1 MVSRLENQ
9 VFRSVDRRLVNGG
22 LIVGKRQ
29 ALRLR
34 MDTEDTSLEEI
45 YGPGLDRI
53 LECMEELTGI
63 YQRGGEAAAA
73 GEAGEMDTW
82 RYRYLESRYIL
93 AEQYQCIVKM
103 MQQVRGGIRKTRDV
117 TQELESAVSKL
128 LRQNRLV
135 LERCVIVERQSH
147 KKEALLHMHTLD
159 DICIPAKEIA
169 ELMQEATGM
178 KWMVSAD
185 SRTIV
190 TRHSSLI
197 RLEESCVY
205 FVNHGMARAV
215 KSGERVSGDSF
226 SFQALP
232 QGRWMLA
239 LCDGLG
245 SGMQASQESIQA
257 VELLER
263 LLEAGFLPETAMRM
277 LHNTLLMQEKEPRP
291 ITMDLS
297 VIDLHTGMAD
307 FYKTGA
313 AASFVKHADG
323 TQLLQSEALPMGYL
337 PGLQPEHSVCR
348 LRDGDYIVMMTDG
361 MLEALGGV
369 DKEEKWLAF
378 LNRLRA
384 ANPKDLANK
393 LLIYAMAA
401 VDGEAKDDMTVLV
414 TGIWKK

>member
-1 MVSRLENQ
+1 M
-9 VFRSVDRRLVNGG
+9 
-22 LIVGKRQ
+22 GKKQ
-29 ALRLR
+29 ALRLK
-34 MDTEDTSLEEI
+34 MDAEDTCLEEI
-45 YGPGLDRI
+45 YGPGLDRV
-53 LECMEELTGI
+53 LECIEELTDM
-63 YQRGGEAAAA
+63 YRRQGELDTGTAAAA
-73 GEAGEMDTW
+73 VTEGIDTW
-82 RYRYLESRYIL
+82 RYRYLESRYVI
-93 AEQYQCIVKM
+93 AEQYQCMAKM
-103 MQQVRGGIRKTRDV
+103 MEQIRGSICKTRDI
-117 TQELESAVSKL
+117 TRELEAAISRILKS
-128 LRQNRLV
+128 NRLV
-135 LERCVIVERQSH
+135 LERCIIVERQSQR
-147 KKEALLHMHTLD
+147 KEALLYLHALD
-159 DICIPAKEIA
+159 DICVPAREIA

-178 KWMVSAD
+178 RWMVASD

-197 RLEESCVY
+197 RLEESCIF

-215 KSGERVSGDSF
+215 KEGERVSGDNF

-245 SGMQASQESIQA
+245 SGMQANQESRQA

-263 LLEAGFLPETAMRM
+263 LLEAGFLPDTALRM
-277 LHNTLLMQEKEPRP
+277 LHNTLLMQETDLRP
-291 ITMDLS
+291 VTMDLS

-313 AASFVKHADG
+313 VASFVRHAEG

-337 PGLQPEHSVCR
+337 PGLQPAHYVCR
-348 LRDGDYIVMMTDG
+348 LRDGDYIIMMTDG

-369 DKEEKWLAF
+369 DKEEKWLNF
-378 LNRLRA
+378 LDRLRA

-401 VDGEAKDDMTVLV
+401 VDGEPKDDMTVLV